1 MTPYEKTLNY
11 INKMKKHEQDK
22 WDAGMK
28 NHYLEWSNFLED
40 FEYAFEQEEKRK
52 AERRK
57 KMAEKDE
64 IKFMKW
70 LEEDK

>member
-11 INKMKKHEQDK
+11 IIKMKKHEQDK

-28 NHYLEWSNFLED
+28 NQYLEWSNFLED

-52 AERRK
+52 QERRK
-57 KMAEKDE
+57 KMTEKDE
-64 IKFMKW
+64 IRFMKW
-70 LEEDK
+70 LEE